1 MVLALCGRGL
11 VIPVRLYLCYFR
23 GALSVSLEP
32 KPAINY
38 LASALGSCPICT
50 KGKLFRGLLT
60 VRDSCDVCG
69 TDFKATQ
76 TGDGP
81 VVFVILIVGAIVCT
95 GIMVA
100 DFSYHLPMALNLAV
114 FLPMGALLSLGLM
127 RPLKGLMIAAQLK
140 YKVKD

>member
-1 MVLALCGRGL
+1 
-11 VIPVRLYLCYFR
+11 
-23 GALSVSLEP
+23 
-32 KPAINY
+32 
-38 LASALGSCPICT
+38 
-50 KGKLFRGLLT
+50 
-60 VRDSCDVCG
+60 VCG

-100 DFSYHLPMALNLAV
+100 DFSYHWPMALNLAV